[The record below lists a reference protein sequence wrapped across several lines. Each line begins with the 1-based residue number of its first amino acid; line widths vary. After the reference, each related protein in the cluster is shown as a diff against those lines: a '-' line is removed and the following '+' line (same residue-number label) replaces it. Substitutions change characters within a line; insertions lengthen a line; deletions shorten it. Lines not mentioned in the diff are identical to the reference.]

1 MNDLLYRFGVAVG
14 IGFLIGL
21 QREFASGRDHGQ
33 LKFAGVRT
41 FTLLGLAGAAAA
53 YTGDLTGS
61 LWVLVGAMFLV
72 GSLLVTS
79 YWVAARSGDVGM
91 TTEMAAVIV
100 FLAGIISYYR
110 QVEIAVAIGVV
121 LLLVLSLKVE
131 LHRFAQ
137 RLTREDLIAIV
148 KFGVI
153 TAIILPVL
161 PNRGIGPPPFDML
174 NPYRVWLMVVLI
186 SGLSFLGYGLAKI
199 VGPRRGI
206 GLTGL
211 LGGMAS
217 STAVTLAFTQR
228 SKSPGAGP
236 LVRAFGAAVVV
247 AWAVMFIRVLAEVA
261 ITNGALLRYLWL
273 PMITNGALLRY
284 LWLPMTTAA
293 VVAFG
298 YGLFTYRRLDDEGW
312 EEVPMAANPFELGPA
327 IRFGLLYAII
337 LVVARLAQEY
347 LGQGG
352 ILASSVVAGLADVD
366 AITLTMA
373 ELSQPGG
380 AVPLSTAGHAV
391 TLAAL
396 ANTSVKAVIVVIGGT
411 AALRKTVLPGFGLIL
426 LAGLAANLLR

>member
-41 FTLLGLAGAAAA
+41 FTLLGLAGASAA
-53 YTGDLTGS
+53 YAGELTGS
-61 LWVLVGAMFLV
+61 LWVLVGTMFLV
-72 GSLLVTS
+72 GALLVTS

-91 TTEMAAVIV
+91 TTEMAAIIV
-100 FLAGIISYYR
+100 FLAGIVSYYR
-110 QVEIAVAIGVV
+110 QVEVAVAIGVV

-174 NPYRVWLMVVLI
+174 NPHRVWLMVILI

-217 STAVTLAFTQR
+217 STAVTLTFTQR
-228 SKSPGAGP
+228 SNSPGAAP
-236 LVRAFGAAVVV
+236 FARAFGAAVVV
-247 AWAVMFIRVLAEVA
+247 AWAVMFIRVLVEVA
-261 ITNGALLRYLWL
+261 ITNGALLRH
-273 PMITNGALLRY
+273 

-298 YGLFTYRRLDDEGW
+298 YGLFTYRRLDDEDW
-312 EEVPMAANPFELGPA
+312 EATPVATNPFELGPA
-327 IRFGLLYAII
+327 IRFGLLYAVI

-352 ILASSVVAGLADVD
+352 IYASSVVAGLADVD

-380 AVPLSTAGHAV
+380 GVPLSTAGHAV

-396 ANTSVKAVIVVIGGT
+396 ANTFVKAVIVVVGGT

-426 LAGLAANLLR
+426 LAGLVASFFS

>member
-21 QREFASGRDHGQ
+21 QREFATGRGDGQ

-53 YTGDLTGS
+53 YAGDLTGS
-61 LWVLVGAMFLV
+61 LWVLVAAMFLV
-72 GSLLVTS
+72 GALLVTS
-79 YWVAARSGDVGM
+79 YSVAARSGDVGM

-100 FLAGIISYYR
+100 FLAG
-110 QVEIAVAIGVV
+110 
-121 LLLVLSLKVE
+121 
-131 LHRFAQ
+131 
-137 RLTREDLIAIV
+137 AIV

-174 NPYRVWLMVVLI
+174 NPHRVWLMVVLI
-186 SGLSFLGYGLAKI
+186 SGLSFLGYGLAKV

-217 STAVTLAFTQR
+217 STAVTLTFTQR
-228 SKSPGAGP
+228 SNSPGAAP
-236 LVRAFGAAVVV
+236 FARAFGAAVVV
-247 AWAVMFIRVLAEVA
+247 AWAVMFIRVLVEVA
-261 ITNGALLRYLWL
+261 IINE
-273 PMITNGALLRY
+273 ALLRY
-284 LWLPMTTAA
+284 LWLPMTAAA

-298 YGLFTYRRLDDEGW
+298 YGLFTYRRLDDEDW
-312 EEVPMAANPFELGPA
+312 EATPVATNPFELGPA
-327 IRFGLLYAII
+327 IRFGLLYAVI

-352 ILASSVVAGLADVD
+352 IYASSVVAGLADVD

-380 AVPLSTAGHAV
+380 GVPLSTAGHAV

-396 ANTSVKAVIVVIGGT
+396 ANTFVKAVIVVVGGT

-426 LAGLAANLLR
+426 LAGLAASFFS